1 MKSSTMF
8 QYSVWDDQFHLFSEP
23 FLAVDDNAAER
34 TVVQTAIYSEGFRK
48 WLGSYS
54 LYCIGS
60 FDPTLECPAKV
71 LKHPRLVSGS
81 VRLLKLVD
89 VIERKQKEHLASV
102 SASDSEV
109 KEDFSDENLQCIDP
123 T

>member
-1 MKSSTMF
+1 MKTSLMF
-8 QYSVWDDQFHLFSEP
+8 QYSVWDDQFDLFSEP

-71 LKHPRLVSGS
+71 LKHPRLVSGPD
-81 VRLLKLVD
+81 RLLNLV
-89 VIERKQKEHLASV
+89 VAIESAQKAHLATV
-102 SASDSEV
+102 SASESDV
-109 KEDFSDENLQCIDP
+109 KEDSENE
-123 T
+123 

>member
-1 MKSSTMF
+1 MKTSLMF
-8 QYSVWDDQFHLFSEP
+8 QYSVWDDQFDLFSEP

-34 TVVQTAIYSEGFRK
+34 TVIQTAIASEGFRK

-60 FDPTLECPAKV
+60 FDPTQECPSKV
-71 LKHPRLVSGS
+71 LKHPRCVSDS

-89 VIERKQKEHLASV
+89 AIERAQQAHLATV
-102 SASDSEV
+102 SASDSDV
-109 KEDFSDENLQCIDP
+109 KEDSENE
-123 T
+123 